1 MCQIAPTWTLT
12 IDNKREAKKLCRVCA
27 DHNQHFHVE
36 TTNTMASLN
45 RIMFSAMPRNEKQK
59 MKIQVHCTLMTF
71 PAIRFLCSTF
81 FIFVRFK
88 PNKND
93 FFSRRVDIFG
103 CKLLCGCWNL
113 QVFLWN
119 DWEFTRFWIIF
130 KKLSGILRKPNFL
143 SQNFF
148 GKLS

>member
-1 MCQIAPTWTLT
+1 
-12 IDNKREAKKLCRVCA
+12 
-27 DHNQHFHVE
+27 
-36 TTNTMASLN
+36 MASLN

-93 FFSRRVDIFG
+93 FFSLVALISLDASYSAVAEI
-103 CKLLCGCWNL
+103 CKFSYEMIENL
-113 QVFLWN
+113 Q
-119 DWEFTRFWIIF
+119 DSE
-130 KKLSGILRKPNFL
+130 
-143 SQNFF
+143 
-148 GKLS
+148 